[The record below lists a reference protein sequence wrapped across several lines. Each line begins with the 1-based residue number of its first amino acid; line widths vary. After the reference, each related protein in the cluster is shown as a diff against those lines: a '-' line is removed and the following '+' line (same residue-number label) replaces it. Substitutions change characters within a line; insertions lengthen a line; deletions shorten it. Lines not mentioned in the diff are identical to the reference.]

1 MHIQL
6 FRKFTL
12 ALMLIFST
20 SFLVGCLSPE
30 QIRANNLRAQQQA
43 QAERQAQMNAI
54 ARQCDNFGF
63 KRGTPDFA
71 RCVQQ
76 ESNRNDSCNASK
88 AAIQQRVG
96 NCQAKC
102 YTSLNTMEC
111 NNRCS
116 QVYNVPPNC

>member
-1 MHIQL
+1 MNNQL
-6 FRKFTL
+6 LRKL
-12 ALMLIFST
+12 ALVLMLIFST

-43 QAERQAQMNAI
+43 QAERQMQVNAI
-54 ARQCDNFGF
+54 GNQCDGYGF

-88 AAIQQRVG
+88 AAIQQRVR
-96 NCQAKC
+96 NCQAQC

-116 QVYNVPPNC
+116 QAYNVPPNC